1 MIPQLNRDIRVM
13 LVVVHRIILSGL
25 QRLIE
30 DEKPHLSVVATASSG
45 STAVDIAATTKPDV
59 VVLDV
64 DLLDGTEDE
73 LVPSL
78 SQGNDARVLI
88 LADDKARKIYEAAIL
103 RGACGV
109 VSKSE
114 PAETLIKAIKKVHE
128 GQLWLDR
135 STTGRLFVELSKEK
149 VKTVPDPVE
158 QMMAALT
165 VREQEVVRVLATD
178 PGADNK
184 KLASSLHIGEHT
196 LRNHLSRI
204 YDKLGVPNR
213 MELYLFVQRQGMR
226 DVGKRP
232 LTLGQPAAVTDLARA
247 RGLPASVP
255 QGAEAR
261 PHVTPGKA

>member
-1 MIPQLNRDIRVM
+1 M
-13 LVVVHRIILSGL
+13 
-25 QRLIE
+25 
-30 DEKPHLSVVATASSG
+30 
-45 STAVDIAATTKPDV
+45 
-59 VVLDV
+59 DV
-64 DLLDGTEDE
+64 DLLEGTEDQ
-73 LVPSL
+73 LVPQL
-78 SQGNDARVLI
+78 SQANDARVLI
-88 LADDKARKIYEAAIL
+88 LADDKARKTYEAAIL

-135 STTGRLFVELSKEK
+135 STTGKLFVALSKQK

-158 QMMAALT
+158 QKLASLT

-178 PGADNK
+178 PGSDNK

-226 DVGKRP
+226 DVGNRP
-232 LTLGQPAAVTDLARA
+232 LTLGKPVAVTDLVRA
-247 RGLPASVP
+247 RGLSTSVP
-255 QGAEAR
+255 PTTLGR
-261 PHVTPGKA
+261 VIPGKA